1 MKEKSQKTKKGS
13 SKKTVVVTIIILL
26 ILAIAII
33 CGVVYMNTPKEK
45 SEDVLA
51 KYFSL
56 LNEKNYTELYSLISS
71 ESKNKISEEDF
82 ITRNQNIYEG
92 IDAVNIKIEITN
104 KEKEN
109 NREKISYNEE
119 MSTSAGNISFTNT
132 VNLVKEEKEYKI
144 NWSSSMIFPELRDT
158 DKIRVSSIESERGEI
173 LDRNDVKLAENGKI
187 SSIGIVPGKL
197 SENKE
202 QDIQKISELTGV
214 SVEYINN
221 QLSASWVSDDTFVP
235 IKKVATNETELKNQL
250 LEIQGIQ
257 INSTDARVYPL
268 GKEAAHIIG
277 YVQTI
282 NAEELEE
289 RAGQGY
295 SSTSLIG
302 KAGLEAAYED
312 KLRGIDGTEIYIQDA
327 EGNKLKTLAKQDKK
341 DGEDVKLTIDSNM
354 QKQIYEQMQNDKG
367 LWVVMNP
374 DTGEILAAVSTPTY
388 DSNDF
393 VLGLTTEEWNVLNND
408 ESKPLYN
415 RFIQKYC
422 PGSTFKSVTAAIGLT
437 TGTITPDT
445 TFNYTG
451 TSWQKDSSW
460 GNYNVTTLTAYNG
473 QKNVANALLYSD
485 NIFFA
490 QTALQMGKE
499 TLSQNLNNIGFN
511 QSLDFPLS
519 LAKSQYSS
527 SENGEISTEI
537 KLADTGY
544 GQGDLLVNPI
554 HMASIYSA
562 FANEGSMVKPYIE
575 YNNGETE
582 YYKENAF
589 TQEAANTVK
598 NDLIQVV
605 ENGSANDM
613 KIPGLTIAG
622 KTGTAELKTSI
633 EDTESGT
640 LGWFDCFTVGRS
652 QGDLLMVGM
661 VENTQNNNDGGSHY
675 IISKMRTILQSGI

>member
-393 VLGLTTEEWNVLNND
+393 VLGLTTDEWNALNND

-633 EDTESGT
+633 EDTKSGT

-675 IISKMRTILQSGI
+675 IISKMKTILQSGI